1 MWISEFYPSSAVSFL
16 AGLLWQNGSIAL
28 LYRTILMFLARSCN
42 FDLLP
47 CSVLFGFTLFCL
59 FSIFCTFDCSC
70 LVVLF
75 WMFPAWSSHGFH
87 HFDFPCLSP
96 FLFRWIPLLG
106 SSFLDFLVCLFFPF
120 WMDFLAWLFLFG
132 FPCLFFPFW
141 MDFLAW
147 LFLFGFPCWIC
158 FFLFPFDL
166 LGLAV
171 PFWICLSS
179 LSHFD
184 LSLGR
189 FFGYTLLVYLN
200 FIFLFWSLRL
210 NLTGSFVPL

>member
-59 FSIFCTFDCSC
+59 FSIFRTFDCSC

-87 HFDFPCLSP
+87 HFDFPCLVFP
-96 FLFRWIPLLG
+96 
-106 SSFLDFLVCLFFPF
+106 LDFLACFFSFDGFLCLVLPFWISLFVCFF
-120 WMDFLAWLFLFG
+120 WMDFLAWFFLFG

-147 LFLFGFPCWIC
+147 
-158 FFLFPFDL
+158 
-166 LGLAV
+166 
-171 PFWICLSS
+171 
-179 LSHFD
+179 
-184 LSLGR
+184 
-189 FFGYTLLVYLN
+189 
-200 FIFLFWSLRL
+200 
-210 NLTGSFVPL
+210 